1 MISFPPNTSRLLNKN
16 LSKNFFLYSLVLLM
30 LDRKMLFFISK
41 LAYMHTYTHTHTVYS
56 SNSKFLSWLVIY
68 LEKVPN
74 VLNAF
79 YLIFFFLNVCLC
91 FHQNHFSF
99 RIWAATLDSDPL
111 LWFLHFKFFPF
122 FVCVCVRVFPS
133 ANYSNRYL
141 SLLRNS
147 TTYIIVCNL
156 VMRIAF
162 SAICVTNISTCD
174 GHYLKRQRTKTK

>member
-1 MISFPPNTSRLLNKN
+1 MLKWDFFKIINTDKYIDLSCWISHFHCQTPVCMISFPPNTSRLLNKN

-79 YLIFFFLNVCLC
+79 YLIFFFLMFVSASIKTISVLEFEPLHSILTLFFDFYTLN
-91 FHQNHFSF
+91 FS
-99 RIWAATLDSDPL
+99 
-111 LWFLHFKFFPF
+111 
-122 FVCVCVRVFPS
+122 
-133 ANYSNRYL
+133 L
-141 SLLRNS
+141 SLYVSVCACFLLP
-147 TTYIIVCNL
+147 IIQPLFV
-156 VMRIAF
+156 I
-162 SAICVTNISTCD
+162 T
-174 GHYLKRQRTKTK
+174 